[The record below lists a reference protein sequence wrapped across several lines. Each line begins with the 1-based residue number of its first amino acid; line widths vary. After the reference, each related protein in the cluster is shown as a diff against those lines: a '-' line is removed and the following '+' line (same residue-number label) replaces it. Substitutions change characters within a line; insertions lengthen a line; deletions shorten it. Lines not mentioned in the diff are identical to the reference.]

1 VLEPGETILYPVAA
15 LGTDTA
21 RLPSINIDDPTSIPA
36 RVFRTRH
43 PAVIDPAEPV
53 VDDVFRRGAML
64 AVPIMWTN
72 LNGRAEPLG
81 VVSLSDR
88 RSDQPFSAGD
98 VKLVAAI
105 ATQIGSAIQNARLV
119 RASIEQQRLLQEIQ
133 LAHDLQM
140 KLLPNTAVVSPQADV
155 AARVVPAESVG
166 GDFYHLFRLTPTATG
181 VLLGDVS
188 SHGYRAALIMA
199 LAMSASAIHAQ
210 GTLDPGAM
218 LHALLD
224 SLRDELS
231 STEMFITVFYGVVD
245 TQAKVL
251 TYANTGHP
259 HAFVFRKD
267 GTSQRLPAIDPPLGM
282 SSNAPMTRSVAWTE
296 HDDLLLLFTDGISDA
311 CNAAGERFG
320 EGHVLSTVAAHRTE
334 APSSIADRV
343 FTMLTQHIGD
353 TPLRD
358 DLALVVLRN

>member
-1 VLEPGETILYPVAA
+1 VAA

-21 RLPSINIDDPTSIPA
+21 QLPTINIDDPNSIPA

-43 PAVIDPAEPV
+43 PALIDPADPAE
-53 VDDVFRRGAML
+53 DDLFRRGAML
-64 AVPIMWTN
+64 SVPIMWTN
-72 LNGRAEPLG
+72 PKGGAEPLG

-88 RSDQPFSAGD
+88 RSGQPFSAGD

-119 RASIEQQRLLQEIQ
+119 QASIEQQRLLQEMQ

-140 KLLPNTAVVSPQADV
+140 KLLPNTNVVLPQAQV

-166 GDFYHLFRLTPTATG
+166 GDFYHLFRLTPVATG

-188 SHGYRAALIMA
+188 SHGYQAALIMA

-245 TQAKVL
+245 TQARTL
-251 TYANTGHP
+251 TYANMGHP
-259 HAFVFRKD
+259 HTFVFRKD
-267 GTSQRLPAIDPPLGM
+267 GTSQRLPAIDPPMGM
-282 SSNAPMTRSVAWTE
+282 SNDAPMTRSIAWTQN
-296 HDDLLLLFTDGISDA
+296 DDLLLLFTDGIADA
-311 CNAAGERFG
+311 CNAAGEPFG
-320 EGHVLSTVAAHRTE
+320 EDPVLRTVQEHRTDTP
-334 APSSIADRV
+334 ASIVDRV
-343 FTMLTQHIGD
+343 FTLLNHHIGG
-353 TPLRD
+353 TVLRD
-358 DLALVVLRN
+358 DLTLVVLRS